1 MESWNKHILSDTIKM
16 SVEKAL
22 QDEAR
27 AHHFEEQMEKFA
39 ARMDAFDKRMQSM
52 TYAFSNGYTIDS
64 VELVDV
70 GRAEADPKIKI
81 MVKNDG
87 QIFALTD
94 TVKVYNEYVDEV
106 MTMQFGENL
115 YKMEYVPGANL
126 DIDRPIVKLEVQHIK
141 DNIVKLPCY
150 MRKSNLT
157 GSNPEYCM
165 ALRLEPAKFPFNSV
179 WKLNGKEYMIES
191 HVWLIYRDLYS
202 DGGMS
207 DNEQHSNFFE
217 ERFTCVKKEEVEEQ
231 LREKMKY
238 FVEKAK
244 ENLKLARQNLVSQK
258 KRLRL
263 LSKTLDKNE
272 ILIKQ

>member
-1 MESWNKHILSDTIKM
+1 MLSNTIKK

-27 AHHFEEQMEKFA
+27 AQHFEEQMEKFA

-52 TYAFSNGYTIDS
+52 SYAFSNGYTIDS

-94 TVKVYNEYVDEV
+94 TVKVYNEYVDEM

-115 YKMEYVPGANL
+115 YKMEYVPGANP

-179 WKLNGKEYMIES
+179 WKLNGKEYTIES
-191 HVWLIYRDLYS
+191 HVWIIYRDLYS
-202 DGGMS
+202 DGRMS
-207 DNEQHSNFFE
+207 DNERHSNFFE
-217 ERFTCVKKEEVEEQ
+217 ERFTLVEKEEVIEQ
-231 LREKMKY
+231 LKVKMKD

-258 KRLRL
+258 KRLRI
-263 LSKTLDKNE
+263 LSKTLDNNE
-272 ILIKQ
+272 KIIK

>member
-1 MESWNKHILSDTIKM
+1 MESWDKHMLQETIKKT
-16 SVEKAL
+16 VVHAL
-22 QDEAR
+22 KDEAR
-27 AHHFEEQMEKFA
+27 AQHFEEQIEKFA

-52 TYAFSNGYTIDS
+52 SDAFSNGYIVDS
-64 VELVDV
+64 VEFVDV

-87 QIFALTD
+87 HMFALTD
-94 TVKVYNEYVDEV
+94 TVKVYNEYTDEV

-115 YKMEYVPGANL
+115 YRMEYVPGANP
-126 DIDRPIVKLEVQHIK
+126 DVDRPIVKLEVQHIK

-150 MRKSNLT
+150 MRRSNLT

-179 WKLNGKEYMIES
+179 WKLNGKEYTIES
-191 HVWLIYRDLYS
+191 HVWIIFRDLYS
-202 DGGMS
+202 DGRLS
-207 DNEQHSNFFE
+207 DNERHKNFFE
-217 ERFTCVKKEEVEEQ
+217 ERFTPVEKEEVLEQ
-231 LREKMKY
+231 LKVKMKD

-258 KRLRL
+258 KRLRI
-263 LSKTLDKNE
+263 LSKTLDNNE
-272 ILIKQ
+272 KLIK

>member
-1 MESWNKHILSDTIKM
+1 MESWDKHMLQETIKKT
-16 SVEKAL
+16 VVHAL
-22 QDEAR
+22 KDEAR
-27 AHHFEEQMEKFA
+27 SQHFEEQMEKFA
-39 ARMDAFDKRMQSM
+39 ARMDAFDKRIQSM
-52 TYAFSNGYTIDS
+52 SDAFSNGYTIDS

-87 QIFALTD
+87 HMFALTD
-94 TVKVYNEYVDEV
+94 TVKIYNEYASEA
-106 MTMQFGENL
+106 MTMQFGESL
-115 YKMEYVPGANL
+115 YRMEYVPGANP

-202 DGGMS
+202 DGSMS
-207 DNEQHSNFFE
+207 DNERHSNFFE
-217 ERFTCVKKEEVEEQ
+217 ERFAWVKKEEVEEQ
-231 LREKMKY
+231 LREKMKD

-244 ENLKLARQNLVSQK
+244 ENLKLARQNLTSQK
-258 KRLRL
+258 KRLRI
-263 LSKTLDKNE
+263 LSKTLDNNE
-272 ILIKQ
+272 KLIKQ

>member
-1 MESWNKHILSDTIKM
+1 MESWDKHMLQETIKKT
-16 SVEKAL
+16 VVHAL
-22 QDEAR
+22 KDEAR
-27 AHHFEEQMEKFA
+27 AQHFEEQMEKFA

-52 TYAFSNGYTIDS
+52 SDAFSNGYIVDS
-64 VELVDV
+64 VEFVDV

-87 QIFALTD
+87 QMFALTD
-94 TVKVYNEYVDEV
+94 TAKIYNEYASEA

-115 YKMEYVPGANL
+115 YRMEYVPGANP

-179 WKLNGKEYMIES
+179 WKLNGKEYTIES
-191 HVWLIYRDLYS
+191 HVWIIFRDLYS
-202 DGGMS
+202 DGRLS
-207 DNEQHSNFFE
+207 DNERHKNFFE
-217 ERFTCVKKEEVEEQ
+217 ERFTPVEKEEVLEQ
-231 LREKMKY
+231 LKVKMKD

-258 KRLRL
+258 KRLRI
-263 LSKTLDKNE
+263 LSKTLDNNE
-272 ILIKQ
+272 KLIK

>member
-1 MESWNKHILSDTIKM
+1 MESWSKHMLQESIKKT
-16 SVEKAL
+16 VVHAL
-22 QDEAR
+22 KDEAR
-27 AHHFEEQMEKFA
+27 AQHFEEQMEKFA

-52 TYAFSNGYTIDS
+52 SDAFSNGYIVDS
-64 VELVDV
+64 VDLVDV
-70 GRAEADPKIKI
+70 GRAEAEPKIKI

-87 QIFALTD
+87 QMFALTN
-94 TVKVYNEYVDEV
+94 TAKIYNEYVSEA

-115 YKMEYVPGANL
+115 YKMEYVPGANP

-179 WKLNGKEYMIES
+179 WKLNGNEYMIES
-191 HVWLIYRDLYS
+191 HVWLIYKDLYS
-202 DGGMS
+202 DGRMS
-207 DNEQHSNFFE
+207 DNERHSNFFE
-217 ERFTCVKKEEVEEQ
+217 ERFTLVEKEEVLEQ
-231 LREKMKY
+231 LKVKMKD

-258 KRLRL
+258 KKLRI

-272 ILIKQ
+272 KLIK

>member
-1 MESWNKHILSDTIKM
+1 MESWSKHMLQESIKKT
-16 SVEKAL
+16 VVHAL
-22 QDEAR
+22 KDEAR
-27 AHHFEEQMEKFA
+27 AQHFEEQMKKFA

-52 TYAFSNGYTIDS
+52 SDAFSNAYTIDS

-70 GRAEADPKIKI
+70 GRAEAEPKIKI

-87 QIFALTD
+87 QMFALTD
-94 TVKVYNEYVDEV
+94 TVKVYNEYADEV

-115 YKMEYVPGANL
+115 YKMEYVPGANP

-202 DGGMS
+202 DGRMS
-207 DNEQHSNFFE
+207 DNERHSNFFE
-217 ERFTCVKKEEVEEQ
+217 ERFTLVEKEEVLEQ
-231 LREKMKY
+231 LKVKMKD

-258 KRLRL
+258 KRLRI

-272 ILIKQ
+272 NLIKQ